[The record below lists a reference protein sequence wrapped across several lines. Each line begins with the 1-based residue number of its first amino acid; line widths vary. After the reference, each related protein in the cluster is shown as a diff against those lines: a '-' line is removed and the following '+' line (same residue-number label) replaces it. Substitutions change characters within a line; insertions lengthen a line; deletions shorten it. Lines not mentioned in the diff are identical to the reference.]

1 MTRWQKYM
9 ALRDVFTRAL
19 EQGVAGSPA
28 VVPLSSM
35 VCLLNE
41 YFQYAQRTCKTVE
54 EIEGKM
60 SKLGADAGRPLW
72 TYVRM
77 LDRTRSRTQETI
89 CKLTKPDV
97 ILYYLKDTVWPILFG
112 KAATDIKK
120 TATDD
125 LEYYFVDEWPVLEH
139 YTSYPPNY
147 GGALPSMFVA
157 GLIEGFLT
165 CCGFKTKI
173 LAYNVLEGPNHNI
186 TFHISFAK
194 P

>member
-1 MTRWQKYM
+1 M
-9 ALRDVFTRAL
+9 ALRETFTRAL
-19 EQGVAGSPA
+19 ELGAAGSPA
-28 VVPLSSM
+28 VVPLSSI

-54 EIEGKM
+54 EIESKM
-60 SKLGADAGRPLW
+60 ARLGVDAGRPLW
-72 TYVRM
+72 TYIRM
-77 LDRTRSRTQETI
+77 LDKMRSKSQDTI
-89 CKLTKPDV
+89 CKLTRPEV

-112 KAATDIKK
+112 KPATDIKK
-120 TATDD
+120 PATET

-157 GLIEGFLT
+157 GLIEGFLA

-173 LAYNVLEGPNHNI
+173 LAYNVLDDPNPNI
-186 TFHISFAK
+186 TFHISFSK